1 MGSTGLQFQPECL
14 SKPAPGSGDA
24 DTASAPSRLGSQ
36 GLGHGTSLG
45 HPWLS
50 SPQMTPRLSD
60 AALLA
65 LFAPYCGGLAREA
78 DLTEALH
85 ILAGG
90 RLDGLRPVHGSRG
103 HLFQLSWSSVHAPLE
118 IAHCELA
125 FPDQPQITY
134 RFELLTHQLVD
145 WLMDRSDS
153 GGTAL
158 DLPDSF
164 WRWLLTGADPA
175 AADA

>member
-1 MGSTGLQFQPECL
+1 
-14 SKPAPGSGDA
+14 
-24 DTASAPSRLGSQ
+24 
-36 GLGHGTSLG
+36 
-45 HPWLS
+45 
-50 SPQMTPRLSD
+50 MTPRLSD

-65 LFAPYCGGLAREA
+65 LFAPYCGGLSRELDLQQALQVLARC
-78 DLTEALH
+78 
-85 ILAGG
+85 

-103 HLFQLSWSSVHAPLE
+103 HRYQLSWSSVHAPLE
-118 IAHCELA
+118 IAQCELA
-125 FPDQPQITY
+125 FPDHPDIKY

-153 GGTAL
+153 GGTSS

-175 AADA
+175 ATDA

>member
-1 MGSTGLQFQPECL
+1 
-14 SKPAPGSGDA
+14 
-24 DTASAPSRLGSQ
+24 
-36 GLGHGTSLG
+36 
-45 HPWLS
+45 
-50 SPQMTPRLSD
+50 MTPRLSD

-65 LFAPYCGGLAREA
+65 LFAPYCGGLAREP
-78 DLTEALH
+78 DLQEALR
-85 ILAGG
+85 ILAGC

-103 HLFQLSWSSVHAPLE
+103 HLFRLSWSSVHAPLE
-118 IAHCELA
+118 VAHCELA

-153 GGTAL
+153 GGSAS

>member
-1 MGSTGLQFQPECL
+1 
-14 SKPAPGSGDA
+14 
-24 DTASAPSRLGSQ
+24 
-36 GLGHGTSLG
+36 
-45 HPWLS
+45 
-50 SPQMTPRLSD
+50 MTPRLSD

-65 LFAPYCGGLAREA
+65 LFAPYCGGLTREP
-78 DLTEALH
+78 DLQEALQ
-85 ILAGG
+85 ILAGCY
-90 RLDGLRPVHGSRG
+90 LDGLRPVHGSRG

-118 IAHCELA
+118 IARCELT

-153 GGTAL
+153 DGTGF

>member
-1 MGSTGLQFQPECL
+1 
-14 SKPAPGSGDA
+14 
-24 DTASAPSRLGSQ
+24 
-36 GLGHGTSLG
+36 
-45 HPWLS
+45 
-50 SPQMTPRLSD
+50 MTPRLSD

-65 LFAPYCGGLAREA
+65 LFAPYCGGLTREP
-78 DLTEALH
+78 DLQEALQ
-85 ILAGG
+85 ILAGCH
-90 RLDGLRPVHGSRG
+90 LDGLRPVHGSRG

-118 IAHCELA
+118 IALCELT

-153 GGTAL
+153 DGTGS

-175 AADA
+175 SADA